1 MSMGN
6 SHWECKCDIALFLP
20 KTFCD
25 DNQAGQRWEQETQD
39 VVCKE
44 GKGKWKMSQQQ
55 HSTKMLGINL
65 RNYQFWVSRSKQN
78 WVKMELIKSLILY
91 RENCRLPQL
100 NKVEPIKP
108 LICNNLLPHTVLLV
122 PLRWSCRRVSRVN
135 PWSGIGKTRSHK
147 ASDCLFISILNKQPT
162 HRQDK
167 QGPELRIFMI
177 LYMSWLSGISIK
189 GWLAGISIKGWLAG
203 IPIKG

>member
-1 MSMGN
+1 MNPIRGAMASKSSMLLT
-6 SHWECKCDIALFLP
+6 I
-20 KTFCD
+20 
-25 DNQAGQRWEQETQD
+25 
-39 VVCKE
+39 
-44 GKGKWKMSQQQ
+44 
-55 HSTKMLGINL
+55 
-65 RNYQFWVSRSKQN
+65 
-78 WVKMELIKSLILY
+78 IK
-91 RENCRLPQL
+91 

-167 QGPELRIFMI
+167 QGTELRICMI

-189 GWLAGISIKGWLAG
+189 GWLAGI
-203 IPIKG
+203 PIKITAVAMVRNRQYGYGLRWIWELPRNPSASCQDCKKMEIGRPLGIHQEGQSTVW